1 MGRGLDLE
9 FVRLRFPALAGDWTY
24 LDNAGGS
31 QCLHAVAQR
40 AAEYLSSSMVATGGP
55 YGPSLLA
62 GERQRAARARLA
74 LLLGAERPEE
84 IVLGSSSTQ
93 LMQNL
98 GHSLAGWLR
107 AGDEIVLSRAEHHAN
122 VEPWLR
128 LGKLGIGVREWPI
141 DVASWTLRYADL
153 EPLLTPRTRIV
164 AFTHCSNIVGSV
176 HAVQELTRC
185 LHERGILVL
194 VDGVAYA
201 PHAAID
207 VRGLG
212 VDFYLI
218 SLYKVFGPH
227 LAVLWGRREL
237 LLELPGINHS
247 FLAADDLPYK
257 FQPGNANPELSHGAT
272 AIVDYL
278 VELGRHEGASAGAS
292 ERRCIEH
299 AFAAIGEHEAGL
311 TTSLLEGL
319 SRLPS
324 PPRLLGRPE
333 LGAHERCGIV
343 SLVPSR
349 RPAAEVAAQL
359 AERRLGVRAG
369 DFYAKALA
377 QDLGFTSALRISLA
391 HYNSQEE
398 VDRLLQGLRE
408 TL

>member
-1 MGRGLDLE
+1 MGRKLDLD
-9 FVRLRFPALAGDWTY
+9 FVRSHFPALASGWTY

-31 QCLHAVAQR
+31 QCLSTVAKR
-40 AAEYLSSSMVATGGP
+40 TAEYLSSSMVATGGP
-55 YGPSLLA
+55 YGPSQLA
-62 GERQRAARARLA
+62 TERQRAARARLA
-74 LLLGAERPEE
+74 LLVGAAHPEE

-98 GHSLAGWLR
+98 GHSLAGWLMP
-107 AGDEIVLSRAEHHAN
+107 GDEVVLSRAEHHAN

-128 LGKLGIGVREWPI
+128 LAKLGVQIRDWPI
-141 DVASWTLRYADL
+141 DAASWSLRWEDV
-153 EPLLTPRTRIV
+153 EPLLTQRTRIV
-164 AFTHCSNIVGSV
+164 AFTHCSNVVGSIHPV
-176 HAVQELTRC
+176 RELTQR
-185 LHERGILVL
+185 LHERGIRVL

-207 VRGLG
+207 VRALG

-227 LAVLWGRREL
+227 LALLWGKRDL

-278 VELGRHEGASAGAS
+278 IELGDHDGTSHS
-292 ERRCIEH
+292 ERASIEQ
-299 AFAAIGEHEAGL
+299 AFARIGEHEAAL
-311 TTSLLEGL
+311 TQQLLDGIAK
-319 SRLPS
+319 LPHA
-324 PPRLLGRPE
+324 PRLLGRPDAS
-333 LGAHERCGIV
+333 AHERCGIV
-343 SLVPSR
+343 SLVPAR
-349 RPAAEVAAQL
+349 RPAAEIAAQL

-377 QDLGFTSALRISLA
+377 NDLGFSSALRISLA
-391 HYNSQEE
+391 HYNTQDE
-398 VDRLLQGLRE
+398 VERLLQGLRE